1 MHAALRHLPALLLK
15 TRPAHL
21 TLFVTRRCNATCPF
35 CFYAEARDRAGGPP
49 ELSLDEIR
57 RVAASMGPLLWVLF
71 SGGEPFL
78 RRDLAAIGEA
88 FHDANGAAFL
98 TVPTNGLLPDAIEE
112 TTAELLRR
120 CPRSVVVVKV
130 SVDGVGADHDA
141 IRGTPGGF
149 EKAMRSCARLARL
162 ARREPRLELGVNTV
176 LSRSNQ
182 ERIDAVLDL
191 VEGLDGVRSHT
202 LTLARGARAAGAF
215 ADVDLERYRR
225 AAARLDARWRGR
237 FHRFAGGALKAAQDR
252 VQHAFV
258 RETAAAGR
266 RPLPCSA
273 GRLAVVLSETGD
285 LWACEGRRGDP
296 LGNVRTAG
304 YDVGAVLRSAAALR
318 ARQEIAAGGCA
329 CPHECNLLVDV
340 LAHPRT
346 YPRLLREW
354 ARLRLGRPG
363 AEQAASGAAAPLAAD
378 GSRADR
384 RQFA

>member
-21 TLFVTRRCNATCPF
+21 TFFVTRRCNATCPF
-35 CFYAEARDRAGGPP
+35 CFYAEARDRVAGPP
-49 ELSLDEIR
+49 ELSLDEVR

-78 RRDLAAIGEA
+78 RRDLAAIGQA

-98 TVPTNGLLPDAIEE
+98 TCPTNGLLPDAIEE

-120 CPRSVVVVKV
+120 CPRSVVVVKL
-130 SVDGVGADHDA
+130 SLDGVGADHDA

-162 ARREPRLELGVNTV
+162 ARREPRLELGVKTV
-176 LSRSNQ
+176 FSSANAG
-182 ERIDAVLDL
+182 RIDGVVDL
-191 VEGLDGVRSHT
+191 VAGLEGVRSHT
-202 LTLARGARAAGAF
+202 LTLARGERTPGGF
-215 ADVDLERYRR
+215 ADVDLELYRR
-225 AAARLDARWRGR
+225 AAARRDARWRGR

-252 VQHAFV
+252 LQHRLV
-258 RETAAAGR
+258 RETVGAGR
-266 RPLPCSA
+266 RPVPCSA

-285 LWACEGRRGDP
+285 VWACEGRRGDP
-296 LGNVRTAG
+296 LGNVRAAG

-318 ARQEIAAGGCA
+318 AREEIAAGGCA
-329 CPHECNLLVDV
+329 CAHECNLLVDV

-363 AEQAASGAAAPLAAD
+363 AEQATSGAAAPAVAD
-378 GSRADR
+378 GSRSDR

>member
-21 TLFVTRRCNATCPF
+21 TFFVTRRCNAACPF
-35 CFYAEARDRAGGPP
+35 CFYADARDRAGGPP

-57 RVAASMGPLLWVLF
+57 RTAASMGPLLWVLF

-78 RRDLAAIGEA
+78 RKDLAAIGQA

-98 TVPTNGLLPDAIEE
+98 TCPTNGLLPDAIEE

-120 CPRSVVVVKV
+120 CPRSVVVVKL

-149 EKAMRSCARLARL
+149 EKAMRSCERLARL

-176 LSRSNQ
+176 FSRAN
-182 ERIDAVLDL
+182 EGRIDALVDL
-191 VEGLDGVRSHT
+191 VAGLDGVRSHT
-202 LTLARGARAAGAF
+202 LSLARGARTAGAF

-225 AAARLDARWRGR
+225 AAARRDARWSRR

-252 VQHAFV
+252 VQHGLV
-258 RETAAAGR
+258 GETMAAGR
-266 RPLPCSA
+266 RPLSCSA

-285 LWACEGRRGDP
+285 VWACEGRRADP
-296 LGNVRTAG
+296 LGNVRAAG

-318 ARQEIAAGGCA
+318 ARAEIAAGGCA
-329 CPHECNLLVDV
+329 CAHECNLLVDV

-363 AEQAASGAAAPLAAD
+363 AEQAASGAAAPGVAD

>member
-21 TLFVTRRCNATCPF
+21 TFFVTRRCNARCPF
-35 CFYAEARDRAGGPP
+35 CFYADARDREGGAP

-78 RRDLAAIGEA
+78 RGDLAAIGQA

-98 TVPTNGLLPDAIEE
+98 TCPTNGLLPDAVEE

-120 CPRSVVVVKV
+120 CPRSVVVVKL
-130 SVDGVGADHDA
+130 SLDGVGADHDA

-149 EKAMRSCARLARL
+149 ARAMRSCERLARL
-162 ARREPRLELGVNTV
+162 ARREPRLEIGVNTV
-176 LSRSNQ
+176 VSAAN
-182 ERIDAVLDL
+182 ERRIEGIVDAVA
-191 VEGLDGVRSHT
+191 GLEGVRSHT
-202 LTLARGARAAGAF
+202 LTLARGERTPGAF
-215 ADVDLERYRR
+215 ADVDLDLYRR
-225 AAARLDARWRGR
+225 AAAYRDARWSKR

-252 VQHAFV
+252 VQHRLV
-258 RETAAAGR
+258 RQTVAAGR
-266 RPLPCSA
+266 RPLSCSA

-285 LWACEGRRGDP
+285 VWACEGRRGDP
-296 LGNVRTAG
+296 LGNVRAAG

-318 ARQEIAAGGCA
+318 ARADIAAGGCA
-329 CPHECNLLVDV
+329 CAHECNLLVDV

-346 YPRLLREW
+346 YPGLLREW
-354 ARLRLGRPG
+354 ARLRLGRAG
-363 AEQAASGAAAPLAAD
+363 AEQEAPGAVAAGVAE
-378 GSRADR
+378 GSQPEG